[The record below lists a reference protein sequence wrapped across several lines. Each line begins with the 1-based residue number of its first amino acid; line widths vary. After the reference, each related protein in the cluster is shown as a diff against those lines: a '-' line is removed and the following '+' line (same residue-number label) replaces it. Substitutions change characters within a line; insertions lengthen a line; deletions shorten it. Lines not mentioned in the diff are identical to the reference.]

1 MVMKFFGVAS
11 VVLAGA
17 VALGG
22 CGVAAVGPDDD
33 TTTTRE
39 NPVTA
44 ADAGVRATDAGVRAG
59 DAQAIVVSTGE
70 SMVCTAWRSVRDRHT
85 QVATWSA
92 GATQCAAGSLPEAP
106 RQASIAWVNL
116 YRAMAGLA
124 PVAEAA
130 ADRAGAQGCA
140 VMLERNGQLSHT
152 PAATWACATDAAR
165 ATAARSNLSGN
176 PGFPMSPWNAVR
188 GWIDESRDLSGTLG
202 HRRWL
207 LSPEL
212 HTVSYGQTGSFACL
226 SLGLGSRVANAPQWV
241 SWPPAGWVP
250 TALMGTIWSF
260 SKPGVSAPGTT
271 VQVTRDGAAVA
282 MAASAQRAGIGDDT
296 VSWSMPEAVAGSVY
310 RVRVA
315 VPGARVVEY
324 EVRPTGCGGR

>member
-1 MVMKFFGVAS
+1 MIAKLV
-11 VVLAGA
+11 GA
-17 VALGG
+17 VSAVLVGATALSA
-22 CGVAAVGPDDD
+22 CGVAAVGPDD
-33 TTTTRE
+33 TTTTQE
-39 NPVTA
+39 DPVTA
-44 ADAGVRATDAGVRAG
+44 TDAGARAGDAGVRAG

-70 SMVCTAWRSVRDRHT
+70 SMVCTAWKSVRDRHT

-92 GATQCAAGSLPEAP
+92 GATQCGAGTLPEAP

-116 YRAMAGLA
+116 YRAMSGLA

-140 VMLERNGQLSHT
+140 VMLERNGRLSHT
-152 PAATWACATDAAR
+152 PPAGWACATDAAR

-212 HTVSYGQTGSFACL
+212 RTVSYGQTGSFACM
-226 SLGLGSRVANAPQWV
+226 SLGVGARVANAPQWV

-260 SKPGVSAPGTT
+260 SKPGVGAGTT
-271 VQVTRDGAAVA
+271 VQVTRDGAAVPV
-282 MAASAQRAGIGDDT
+282 MASAQRAGIGDDT
-296 VSWSMPEAVAGSVY
+296 VSWTMPAAVAGSVY

-315 VPGARVVEY
+315 APGARPIEY